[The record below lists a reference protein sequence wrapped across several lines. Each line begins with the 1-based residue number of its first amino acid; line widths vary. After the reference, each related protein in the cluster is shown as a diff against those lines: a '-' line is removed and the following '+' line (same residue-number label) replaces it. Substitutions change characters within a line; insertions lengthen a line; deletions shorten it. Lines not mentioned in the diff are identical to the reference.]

1 MGDLKAR
8 ITYREF
14 VEWLCFLNKEEE
26 RQTKQDYYLAQI
38 AAEIRRGQVKSPRS
52 IKVKD
57 FLVQVTTAVT
67 PQQEK
72 KAAKSKSFWMGLAG
86 VKQKVS

>member
-14 VEWLCFLNKEEE
+14 AEWLCFLNKEEE

-57 FLVQVTTAVT
+57 FLVQVTTAAT

-72 KAAKSKSFWMGLAG
+72 KTERSKSFWMGLAG
-86 VKQKVS
+86 VKQKAS